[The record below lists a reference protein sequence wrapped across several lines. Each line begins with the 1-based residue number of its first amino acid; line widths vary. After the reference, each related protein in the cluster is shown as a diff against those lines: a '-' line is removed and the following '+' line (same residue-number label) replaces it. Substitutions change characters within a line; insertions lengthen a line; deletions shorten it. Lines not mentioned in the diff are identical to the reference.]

1 VTRAGAVGA
10 LRHKCWVPIDFG
22 TPRSRGSEEFFL
34 TPSPKDFP
42 KTRLALERKSVYLL
56 IGMKK
61 FTSLLIALTPFLSA
75 NLYAAS
81 QPRGTLLELHSC
93 ELYAGGCIV
102 SSEEPMD
109 GRHMLQAWNFSGG
122 NFDGVDFAGLKL
134 AVLQASS
141 ANLAAENTAADRAV
155 VYLPEKASAAQREA
169 LLAWLKATLPEMK
182 NARLQT
188 RTAPLQFAKTAV
200 GYAFSAG
207 DTINVKTDSLE
218 SCDKGGCGESLWY
231 SPRTSSSAF
240 TVAVNQSSRINEPL
254 IELKWSDAGKRS
266 IFLAKFGENE
276 RAKNVYVTSADLCGS
291 TGSLF

>member
-1 VTRAGAVGA
+1 
-10 LRHKCWVPIDFG
+10 
-22 TPRSRGSEEFFL
+22 
-34 TPSPKDFP
+34 
-42 KTRLALERKSVYLL
+42 
-56 IGMKK
+56 MKK
-61 FTSLLIALTPFLSA
+61 FTLLLIALTSFLSA

-109 GRHMLQAWNFSGG
+109 GRYMLQVWNFTGG

-141 ANLAAENTAADRAV
+141 ANLAAEKTSADRAV
-155 VYLPEKASAAQREA
+155 VYLPDRASATQREA
-169 LLAWLKATLPEMK
+169 LLTWLKATLPEMK
-182 NARLQT
+182 DVQLQT
-188 RTAPLQFAKTAV
+188 RVVPLQFTKTAV

-207 DTINVKTDSLE
+207 DTITVKTDSIE

-231 SPRTSSSAF
+231 SPRTASSAF
-240 TVAVNQSSRINEPL
+240 TVAVNQSSRISEPL
-254 IELKWSDAGKRS
+254 LELKWNDAGKRS
-266 IFLAKFGENE
+266 IFLGKFGESE
-276 RAKNVYVTSADLCGS
+276 RAKNVYVTSADLCGA